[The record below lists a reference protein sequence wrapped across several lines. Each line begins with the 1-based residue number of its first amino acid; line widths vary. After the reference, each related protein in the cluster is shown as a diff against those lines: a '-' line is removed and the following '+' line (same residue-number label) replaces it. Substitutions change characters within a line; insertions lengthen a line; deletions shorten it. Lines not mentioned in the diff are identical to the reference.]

1 MSKRLRLILPP
12 LFLLL
17 AGAAPAPAAP
27 TARMAEFKVGLDA
40 MENIA
45 QLPLLFP
52 NGTQTRQPLAYDATG
67 GNWDHH
73 VLAAFTKYIETRKLP
88 DGSEEKEY
96 VIYDEYGPGCLYRQ
110 QMNAWID
117 GSAHPDMWVPRGR
130 PDQPRAAASIRFYF
144 DDEPA
149 PRIDMH
155 LSDFFAAKIPPFY
168 GPLSFMDHMFIFAN
182 SYYSFPYAKRLKIS
196 LRPNAESF
204 VTMDSKWYQHTAL
217 AFPAD
222 TRVATWQG
230 PDVESAAVRA
240 QWAKS
245 GENPHD
251 LAGCETIQH
260 AFTIKAGASATV
272 YEKKGQGSIVG
283 LRFTLKPYT
292 LETFYQTR
300 IRIFWEGSDQPAID
314 LPLPYL
320 FGGGAR
326 DYPGTAEKVFEKSLT
341 TLLYGFSREQGS
353 LYSYWPMPFW
363 ESARIVVENQ
373 GAGNIEQLGCEV
385 VFKPSSVLQYPQ
397 GGTGHF
403 HARRTTD
410 GDPDTLGYR
419 GVAFVETGR
428 GHVVGV
434 TFYSDRYDMD
444 GDAYAY
450 FDDSRTPQVRGSGT
464 EDDHNQGWAGR
475 EHQKPL
481 WGALING
488 YSGAYRT
495 YLNDCYIFN
504 RNILIAYE
512 YSLMKKDRLPSG
524 GRTDVTIFY
533 YKSAAG
539 PNLHLTDEID
549 VGNHFSETQH
559 AYKVSGQT
567 WQGILRDEYDG
578 YERNMQFGSCTDD
591 GRAFKGASRFTAAI
605 SPDNDGVK
613 LRKRINRRDNG
624 VQTAEVFVNGTKVGR
639 PWHIVTPSLS
649 TGKAELDGWFDSDFE
664 IPASLTRG
672 LASIDVEVRCTGSM
686 HANGIN
692 EFTYWIYSYRGK

>member
-1 MSKRLRLILPP
+1 MKHPILAAIACQVA
-12 LFLLL
+12 L
-17 AGAAPAPAAP
+17 AGICPGEATP
-27 TARMAEFKVGLDA
+27 EIKVGLDA

-73 VLAAFTKYIETRKLP
+73 VLAAFTKYIETRDLP
-88 DGSEEKEY
+88 DGSKEKEY

-117 GSAHPDMWVPRGR
+117 GSAHPDMWVPKGR
-130 PDQPRAAASIRFYF
+130 LDQPRANANIRFYF
-144 DDEPA
+144 DDEA
-149 PRIDMH
+149 RPRIDMH
-155 LSDFFAAKIPPFY
+155 LSEFFAAKTAPFNE
-168 GPLSFMDHMFIFAN
+168 PLSFMDHMMIFAN
-182 SYYSFPYAKRLKIS
+182 SYYPLSYAKRLKIS

-217 AFPAD
+217 SFPAD
-222 TRVATWQG
+222 TEVTTWQG
-230 PDVESAAVRA
+230 PAVDSTAVRA

-245 GENPHD
+245 GENPND
-251 LAGCETIQH
+251 LAGCEKTSRDF
-260 AFTIKAGASATV
+260 AIKAGQTATV
-272 YEKKGQGSIVG
+272 FETEGAGSIVG
-283 LRFTLKPYT
+283 LRMTLTPYT
-292 LETFYQTR
+292 LDTFFNTSLK
-300 IRIFWEGSDQPAID
+300 IFWDGSDEPAVD
-314 LPLPYL
+314 LPLSYL
-320 FGGGAR
+320 FGAGAK

-341 TLLYGFSREQGS
+341 TLLYGFDRAPGS
-353 LYSYWPMPFW
+353 FYCYWPMPFW
-363 ESARIVVENQ
+363 KSARIEVANRSKADLER
-373 GAGNIEQLGCEV
+373 LSCEV
-385 VFKPSSVLQYPQ
+385 LFKPSSVLDYPERS
-397 GGTGHF
+397 TGHF

-419 GVAFVETGR
+419 GVAFSETGR

-434 TFYSDRYDMD
+434 TFYSDKYDMD
-444 GDAYAY
+444 GDEFVY
-450 FDDSRTPQVRGSGT
+450 FDDSRTPQVHGSGT

-488 YSGAYRT
+488 YNGAYRT

-512 YSLMKKDRLPSG
+512 YSLMKKERLPSG

-533 YKSAAG
+533 YKSSAG

-549 VGNHFSETQH
+549 VGNHFSEAQH
-559 AYKVSGQT
+559 GYKVSGQT
-567 WQGILRDEYDG
+567 WQGIRTDDYDG
-578 YERNMQFGSCTDD
+578 YERNMEFGRASDD
-591 GRAFKGASRFTAAI
+591 GRAFKGSSRFTAAI
-605 SPDNDGVK
+605 SADNVGVK

-624 VQTAEVFVNGTKVGR
+624 VQTAEVFVNGRKVGR

-664 IPASLTRG
+664 IPASFTRG
-672 LASIDVEVRCTGSM
+672 LDRIEVEVRFVGSA

-692 EFTYWIYSYRGK
+692 EFLYWVYSYTGQ